1 MKIIILGAGQVGGTL
16 AEHLASEANDITV
29 VDTDAERLRNLG
41 DRLDIRTVQ
50 GRASFPAVL
59 RQAGA
64 DDADMLVAVTNS
76 DETNM
81 VACQVAHTL
90 FNTPTKI
97 ARVREGAYLNR
108 AGLFDNDAIPV
119 DVLISPEQVVT
130 HYIKRLIEIPG
141 ALQVIDFAE
150 GKAQLVAVK
159 AYYGGPLVGQQL
171 RQLREHMPNVETRV
185 AAIFRRDRPI
195 LPQGDTVIEAD
206 DEVFF
211 IAAKANIRAVMS
223 EMRRLDE
230 TYKRIVIAGGGQ
242 IGERLAEAIE
252 SRYQVK
258 IIEMSPARCRHL
270 SDTLDSTV
278 VLQGSASDRDL
289 LMEENIADADIFLAL
304 TNDDEANI
312 MSSLLAK
319 RLGAKKVM
327 TIINNPAYVD
337 LIQGGDIDIAISPQ
351 LATIGT
357 LLTHVRRGDIVSV
370 HSLRRGAAEAI
381 EAIAHGD
388 SKSSKVIG
396 KAIRD
401 IGLPPGTTIGA
412 IIRDEEVLIAHDDTV
427 IATGDHVILFLVD
440 KKTYPRCGETVP
452 RGVEL
457 FLINTLSGACR
468 RHRGQAS
475 PTGDH
480 DAAMGAG
487 SPAMRY

>member
-1 MKIIILGAGQVGGTL
+1 MKIIILGAGQVGGSL

-29 VDTDAERLRNLG
+29 VDTDGERLRDLG

-50 GRASFPAVL
+50 GRGSFPTVL

-90 FNTPTKI
+90 FHTPTKI
-97 ARVREGAYLNR
+97 ARVREAAYLTR
-108 AGLFDNDAIPV
+108 EEQLFQNEAIPV

-130 HYIKRLIEIPG
+130 NYIKRLIQHPG

-150 GKAQLVAVK
+150 GKAQLVAVR

-258 IIEMSPARCRHL
+258 IIEMNPARCRHL
-270 SDTLDSTV
+270 SDHLDSTV

-289 LMEENIADADIFLAL
+289 LMEENIADADLFLAL

-357 LLTHVRRGDIVSV
+357 LLAHVRRGDIVSV

-388 SKSSKVIG
+388 AKSSKVIG
-396 KAIRD
+396 KAIEN

-412 IIRDEEVLIAHDDTV
+412 IIRDEEVIIAHDDTV
-427 IATGDHVILFLVD
+427 IETGDHVILFLVD
-440 KKTYPRCGETVP
+440 KKHIRD
-452 RGVEL
+452 VEKL
-457 FLINTLSGACR
+457 FHVGLSFF
-468 RHRGQAS
+468 
-475 PTGDH
+475 
-480 DAAMGAG
+480 
-487 SPAMRY
+487 

>member
-1 MKIIILGAGQVGGTL
+1 MKIIILGAGQVGGSL

-29 VDTDAERLRNLG
+29 VDTDGERLRDLG

-50 GRASFPAVL
+50 GRGSFPTVL

-90 FNTPTKI
+90 FHTPTKI
-97 ARVREGAYLNR
+97 ARVREAAYLTR
-108 AGLFDNDAIPV
+108 EEQLFQNEAIPV

-130 HYIKRLIEIPG
+130 NYIKRLIQHPG

-150 GKAQLVAVK
+150 GKAQLVAVR

-258 IIEMSPARCRHL
+258 IIEMNPARCRHL
-270 SDTLDSTV
+270 SDHLDSTV

-289 LMEENIADADIFLAL
+289 LLEENIADADLFLAL

-388 SKSSKVIG
+388 AKSSKVIG
-396 KAIRD
+396 KAIEN

-412 IIRDEEVLIAHDDTV
+412 IIRDEEVIIAHDDTV
-427 IATGDHVILFLVD
+427 IEAGDHVILFLVD
-440 KKTYPRCGETVP
+440 KKHIRD
-452 RGVEL
+452 VEKL
-457 FLINTLSGACR
+457 FHVGLSFF
-468 RHRGQAS
+468 
-475 PTGDH
+475 
-480 DAAMGAG
+480 
-487 SPAMRY
+487 

>member
-29 VDTDAERLRNLG
+29 VDTDGERLRDLG

-50 GRASFPAVL
+50 GRGSLPTVL

-81 VACQVAHTL
+81 VACQVAYSL
-90 FNTPTKI
+90 FHTPTKI
-97 ARVREGAYLNR
+97 ARVRESAYLTR
-108 AGLFDNDAIPV
+108 EELFHNDHIPV

-130 HYIKRLIEIPG
+130 NYIKRLIEHPG
-141 ALQVIDFAE
+141 SLQVIDFAE

-171 RQLREHMPNVETRV
+171 RQIRAHMPNVDTRV

-195 LPQGDTVIEAD
+195 TPRGDTVIEAD

-211 IAAKANIRAVMS
+211 IAAKKDIRAVMG
-223 EMRRLDE
+223 ELRRIDE
-230 TYKRIVIAGGGQ
+230 TNKRIVIAGGGQ

-258 IIEMSPARCRHL
+258 IIEMNPARCRHL
-270 SDTLDSTV
+270 SDTLESTV
-278 VLQGSASDRDL
+278 VLQGSASDKDL
-289 LMEENIADADIFLAL
+289 MLEENIADADIFLAL

-319 RLGAKKVM
+319 RLGAGKVM

-337 LIQGGDIDIAISPQ
+337 LVQGGDIDIAISPQ

-357 LLTHVRRGDIVSV
+357 LLAHVRRGDIVSV

-381 EAIAHGD
+381 EAVAHGD
-388 SKSSKVIG
+388 SKSSKVVG
-396 KAIRD
+396 KAIED
-401 IGLPPGTTIGA
+401 IALPPGTTIGA
-412 IIRDEEVLIAHDDTV
+412 IIRDEEVMIAHDDTV
-427 IATGDHVILFLVD
+427 IESGDHVILFVVD
-440 KKTYPRCGETVP
+440 KKHIRD
-452 RGVEL
+452 VEKL
-457 FLINTLSGACR
+457 FHVGLSFF
-468 RHRGQAS
+468 
-475 PTGDH
+475 
-480 DAAMGAG
+480 
-487 SPAMRY
+487 